1 MLFVG
6 LKKVVLKFLFV
17 NNIVIVLVKIG
28 KDKSNKKVVIK
39 ID

>member
-1 MLFVG
+1 MFLEG
-6 LKKVVLKFLFV
+6 LKKVVLKFWFV
-17 NNIVIVLVKIG
+17 NNIVIVFVNIG